1 VRLRYLIDTD
11 WAVWWMRGRAD
22 VAAHLTARE
31 REGLAI
37 SIVTLAELYE
47 GIEKTYDPAA
57 AESALNNFLRLVT
70 VIPFSERVAARF
82 GRESA
87 LLQHSGQPLP
97 DFDLVIAATAL
108 HHGLILLTEDR
119 HFARIAGLRVQS
131 LHNAA
136 L

>member
-1 VRLRYLIDTD
+1 MRLRYLIDTD

-22 VAAHLTARE
+22 VATHLTARE

-37 SIVTLAELYE
+37 SIATLAELYE
-47 GIEKTYDPAA
+47 GVEKTYDPAA
-57 AESALNNFLRLVT
+57 AESALNNFPRLVT
-70 VIPFSERVAARF
+70 GIPFSAKVAARF
-82 GRESA
+82 GKESA
-87 LLQHSGQPLP
+87 LLHRSGQPLP

-119 HFARIAGLRVQS
+119 HFARIAGLQVQS
-131 LHNAA
+131 LHNAT